1 MHDDYDLDYT
11 LNNDYASSYDLD
23 EMREGHVSSHNMIQ
37 DSASYNDEMSA
48 YDDDEHRDEQ
58 DYQALAYLHYAWY
71 NSPRI
76 T

>member
-1 MHDDYDLDYT
+1 MYDDYDLDYT
-11 LNNDYASSYDLD
+11 FNNDYTSSYDLD
-23 EMREGHVSSHNMIQ
+23 EMCEGHVSYNMIQ
-37 DSASYNDEMSA
+37 DSISYNDEMSA

-58 DYQALAYLHYAWY
+58 DYQTLAYMHYAWY

>member
-1 MHDDYDLDYT
+1 MYDDYDLDYT
-11 LNNDYASSYDLD
+11 LGNDYSSSYDLD
-23 EMREGHVSSHNMIQ
+23 EMCENHVSYNMMQ
-37 DSASYNDEMSA
+37 DSTSYNDEMTA

-58 DYQALAYLHYAWY
+58 DYQELAYMHYAWY